1 MSPSVDTDYLKLLL
15 ISLAALLYTLYRFF
29 RRWHEARLLQD
40 TPLARVRSAPQGYV
54 KLTGL
59 AHALPG
65 TPMRA
70 PLSGRACVWWT
81 FEVLERVSTY
91 GRNRWER
98 TDGGTSDTAFVLKDS
113 EGECLVNPL
122 DADIEPSETSVWTDS
137 CEGCWPG
144 QTPPVGPIRAH
155 MARFGMAGNRRL
167 QESLILED
175 AKVSVLGELRTDT
188 GGATNA
194 VDDEAAALLS
204 QWKHDQQ
211 ALLARFDADHDGRLN
226 AAEWDTVRAAAVEQ
240 VQHDRLQ
247 TRPPERV
254 NILAKPADG
263 RPLLIAALSAEQL
276 AQREGR
282 RAFGALALV
291 AIALAA
297 SCYALSHLH
306 YAS

>member
-1 MSPSVDTDYLKLLL
+1 MSPQLDPGYIKLLL
-15 ISLAALLYTLYRFF
+15 LSLAALLYTLYRFF

-81 FEVLERVSTY
+81 FKVEERVSTF
-91 GRNRWER
+91 GRGRWQT
-98 TDGGTSDTAFVLKDS
+98 TDGGTSDSPFARKDDD
-113 EGECLVNPL
+113 GQCLVNPR
-122 DADIEPSETSVWTDS
+122 DAEIEPSETNVWIGG
-137 CEGCWPG
+137 CEECWPG
-144 QTPPVGPIRAH
+144 GTPPSGRFRANLALMGVG
-155 MARFGMAGNRRL
+155 GDRRL
-167 QESLILED
+167 RESLILED

-194 VDDEAAALLS
+194 VEDEAAVLLS
-204 QWKHDQQ
+204 QWKHDQP

-226 AAEWDTVRAAAVEQ
+226 AAEWDTVRAAAAEQ
-240 VQHDRLQ
+240 IQHNRLQ
-247 TRPPERV
+247 ARPAERLS
-254 NILAKPADG
+254 ILAKPHDA
-263 RPLLIAALSAEQL
+263 RPFLIAALSAEQL

-282 RAFGALALV
+282 RAFAALALV
-291 AIALAA
+291 AVALAA
-297 SCYALSHLH
+297 SCYAISHLH
-306 YAS
+306 SVS